1 MFPITALKVKKIRKE
16 RNVDTA
22 SSLRAQEL
30 SLYKEKQTLHM
41 NLNLKHTKITN
52 NLSYVSN

>member
-1 MFPITALKVKKIRKE
+1 MLTLQA
-16 RNVDTA
+16 A
-22 SSLRAQEL
+22 SELEL